1 MNFLVFSSFPPTKF
15 DFWRLLKIKIQ
26 IKKKLLLTGT
36 TPFLEWCRKQLCS
49 LYIRRAWDRVNSVD
63 VDEMPVLLTRVGD
76 RKLAETKEL
85 KDYSEIFA
93 SYGHHLIPKRIVVYG
108 MPGTGK
114 SAFTK
119 KLAADWARA
128 KHQKHEV
135 LKKFAIVL
143 LIKQR
148 DVCNTEDVST
158 MLKKADLLYSDYPV
172 IFDRLYDYILQ
183 NQEKV
188 LLVLDGYDEYSNRR
202 PWLFQRIWE
211 GYHLEGCTVL
221 VTSRLTK
228 IDELRPGS
236 HVQFRIDLLNSEQ
249 IDKVALNLL
258 GNQTDVKKFA
268 DFMSEYHLWSLAKIP
283 PLLVSLVLSWK
294 KVYQQGLSTSRANVY
309 LSFFQTLLGQL
320 TIETSTETFLVNMDE
335 NMNDLVKLGELAWD
349 ALLNDFSYFELSYLS
364 ENIRLLLEKCFDFG
378 FLHVQTSP
386 FSEELV
392 SFVHKSIQEFFSA
405 LFVVSNL
412 KNAKETPNSC
422 LTKVGSFEKVK
433 EMDVV
438 LKFVCKMSSEAA
450 NAVVSHVQMIGE
462 KEGLKRTTTSEE
474 LSVEQREFELY
485 LKSYSSM
492 VREKQ
497 YLNYKFFLL
506 REKGKESH

>member
-1 MNFLVFSSFPPTKF
+1 M
-15 DFWRLLKIKIQ
+15 
-26 IKKKLLLTGT
+26 
-36 TPFLEWCRKQLCS
+36 
-49 LYIRRAWDRVNSVD
+49 
-63 VDEMPVLLTRVGD
+63 
-76 RKLAETKEL
+76 
-85 KDYSEIFA
+85 
-93 SYGHHLIPKRIVVYG
+93 
-108 MPGTGK
+108 
-114 SAFTK
+114 
-119 KLAADWARA
+119 
-128 KHQKHEV
+128 
-135 LKKFAIVL
+135 
-143 LIKQR
+143 
-148 DVCNTEDVST
+148 
-158 MLKKADLLYSDYPV
+158 
-172 IFDRLYDYILQ
+172 
-183 NQEKV
+183 
-188 LLVLDGYDEYSNRR
+188 
-202 PWLFQRIWE
+202 
-211 GYHLEGCTVL
+211 
-221 VTSRLTK
+221 
-228 IDELRPGS
+228 
-236 HVQFRIDLLNSEQ
+236 LNSEQ

-268 DFMSEYHLWSLAKIP
+268 DFMSENHLWSLAKIP

-364 ENIRLLLEKCFDFG
+364 ENIRLLLEKFFDFG

-438 LKFVCKMSSEAA
+438 PKFVCKMSSEAA
-450 NAVVSHVQMIGE
+450 NAVVSHVQMTGE

-506 REKGKESH
+506 REKGIESH